1 MLRSYFALR
10 SLAKRAKPDTSFRIR
25 LHERFASRAVTQ
37 DKGIRHTFF
46 HPFRL
51 AFAGSGFLA
60 IVLISTGAYAY
71 QSRSI
76 SPTSPL
82 YDLRET
88 IEDAESSYVAPLFG
102 TEEEVEWQHIE
113 RNDREI
119 ELIDQEIKDLEA
131 ESARIL

>member
-1 MLRSYFALR
+1 MLRSYFTLR
-10 SLAKRAKPDTSFRIR
+10 SLAKRAEPDALFRAR
-25 LHERFASRAVTQ
+25 LHERFASQAGKQ

-60 IVLISTGAYAY
+60 IALISTGAYAY

-88 IEDAESSYVAPLFG
+88 IEDAESSYVAPILG
-102 TEEEVEWQHIE
+102 NEEEVEWQHIK
-113 RNDREI
+113 RNDHEI